1 MGRLLRTGLNAGTE
15 APRVIGGE
23 GVYFHLADGRRVLDG
38 SNTGGPL
45 GHGHPRMAAAL
56 REAAGLP
63 MVSEGWSWAG
73 RDQAAEDFFE
83 YGLNGEEHWAG
94 AVRFCLSGSEA
105 NDIALSLAQALT
117 GRQPIA
123 TRERAYHGLVGLSR
137 DVTTQPH
144 WHGGLAAPEA
154 VGGARLPFPCA
165 PVHVLPAP
173 DGALYRSAAE
183 AAANPP
189 RPLYERLADA
199 PAMLAQSAAVILD
212 YTQGGFYHDGDYQDA
227 VAAIAREN
235 GALWI
240 ADEVVTGLGRA
251 GRPFAFQDGGSRP
264 DIVTLGK
271 GLGGG
276 SISVAAVLLSKE
288 VVKRLEGASWQNYG
302 TLRGHPLAMAAVSAY
317 LRILHEEDILARVK
331 TLEAFYARRLKE
343 IAERHPSVSRVAGQ
357 GLHWTIELHG
367 PNWRQW
373 LADTPDAPVASRVA
387 DLALQKGAVIGT
399 SGEQTS
405 LFLAPPLVIS
415 EAESATLLDILDQ
428 SLDLADREH
437 NRMMEAAQ

>member
-1 MGRLLRTGLNAGTE
+1 MAKLLRTGLNAGTE
-15 APRVIGGE
+15 APRVVGGE
-23 GVYFHLADGRRVLDG
+23 GVYFHLQDGRRVLDG

-45 GHGHPRMAAAL
+45 GHGHPRMIAAL
-56 REAAGLP
+56 REAVGVP

-73 RDQAAEDFFE
+73 RDQAAEDFFAF
-83 YGLNGEEHWAG
+83 GLQGEDSWAG

-105 NDIALSLAQALT
+105 NDIALSLSQALT
-117 GRQPIA
+117 GRHPIA

-144 WHGGLAAPEA
+144 WHGGLAAPD
-154 VGGARLPFPCA
+154 GGTRLPFPAA

-173 DGALYRSAAE
+173 QGALYS
-183 AAANPP
+183 NPP
-189 RPLYERLADA
+189 QVLPPLAERLAGA
-199 PAMLAQSAAVILD
+199 PAMLARSAAVILD
-212 YTQGGFYHDGDYQDA
+212 YTQGGFYHDGAYQDA
-227 VAAIAREN
+227 VAAMAREA

-251 GRPFAFQDGGSRP
+251 GRAFAFQGGQSRP

-276 SISVAAVLLSKE
+276 SVAVAAVLLSKDL
-288 VVKRLEGASWQNYG
+288 VSRLEGTSWQNYG
-302 TLRGHPLAMAAVSAY
+302 TLRGHPLAMAAASAY
-317 LRILHEEDILARVK
+317 LHILREEDLLARVHV
-331 TLEAFYARRLKE
+331 LEQFYARRLGE
-343 IAERHPSVSRVAGQ
+343 IARRHPSVCRVAGQ

-367 PNWRQW
+367 PDWRTW
-373 LADTPDAPVASRVA
+373 LADTPDAPIASRVA
-387 DLALQKGAVIGT
+387 ALALASGAVIGT

-405 LFLAPPLVIS
+405 LFLAPPLIIS
-415 EAESATLLDILDQ
+415 EAQSATLLDILDQ

-437 NRMMEAAQ
+437 NRMMESVQ